1 MQRQSTLSTLSLLL
15 LIAACGK
22 APVPIAGQ
30 APPPPQPSQAAMPAD
45 DIHAGLATQGS
56 MPPMPG
62 GAVEGEPHLATSGP
76 SDTYAGVIRL
86 RGSLAEVER
95 AFLFVSVMSS
105 GEKRPACSTKISLAD
120 QALGQVSEGERV
132 VPFALVSCNVVE
144 SGVELQVWYDLDGF
158 VDTKE
163 EGSIIRRHPIERG
176 DQAIDI
182 VLEPDA

>member
-86 RGSLAEVER
+86 RGSLSRHQPQGRYCRNGFEHH
-95 AFLFVSVMSS
+95 FPLNTF
-105 GEKRPACSTKISLAD
+105 
-120 QALGQVSEGERV
+120 RV
-132 VPFALVSCNVVE
+132 CAGPSR
-144 SGVELQVWYDLDGF
+144 
-158 VDTKE
+158 T
-163 EGSIIRRHPIERG
+163 
-176 DQAIDI
+176 
-182 VLEPDA
+182 